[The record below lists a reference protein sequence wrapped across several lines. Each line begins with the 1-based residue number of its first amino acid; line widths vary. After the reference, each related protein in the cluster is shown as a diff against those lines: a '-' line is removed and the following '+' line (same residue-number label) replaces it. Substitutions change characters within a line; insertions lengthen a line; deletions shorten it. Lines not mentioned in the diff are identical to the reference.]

1 MLLGASSMRFPFS
14 LGCRSTRRR
23 FHAAPFRGRQT
34 IWKMVV
40 LQSELLSCVMRRRV
54 KVYSRLIRLKG
65 ICRKPFGMM

>member
-1 MLLGASSMRFPFS
+1 
-14 LGCRSTRRR
+14 
-23 FHAAPFRGRQT
+23 
-34 IWKMVV
+34 MVV